1 MRGDAAESNGG
12 VGGELTTRCRLE
24 RCVSGM
30 KRTGR
35 VTWSSRVWKKVNS
48 LPMELLTTDLLAAK
62 NTVEKVESEQSHVR
76 KSGSRGRRPSPPA
89 HRLCRS
95 SPSSCSSSSPRR
107 ASSSRHPEDER
118 PHGYD
123 ENVRRVSHVSHVCV
137 FVCSFL
143 LT

>member
-1 MRGDAAESNGG
+1 MRGDAAQSNGG

-76 KSGSRGRRPSPPA
+76 KSGSRGRRPSPPIA
-89 HRLCRS
+89 ARS
-95 SPSSCSSSSPRR
+95 PAVSFFPLLLLLFL
-107 ASSSRHPEDER
+107 SSSRI
-118 PHGYD
+118 
-123 ENVRRVSHVSHVCV
+123 
-137 FVCSFL
+137 FL
-143 LT
+143 SAP